1 MALIAFAGMMAY
13 FVVRAAQNPEPLI
26 TERYYEQELLFQAR
40 IDARTR
46 TLGLAEPVGITATRD
61 QVRVTF
67 PMDVRDRHVAGELVL
82 LRANDAQE
90 DRTVG
95 IDDVRDGVFA
105 APVDL
110 RPGRYI
116 AQLEWRAD
124 TVTYYSE
131 EQLIVP

>member
-13 FVVRAAQNPEPLI
+13 FVVRAAQDPEPLI
-26 TERYYEQELLFQAR
+26 TEHYYEQELVFQER
-40 IDARTR
+40 IDAHTR
-46 TLGLAEPVGITATRD
+46 TLSLAEPVLITAARD
-61 QVRVTF
+61 HVGVTF
-67 PMDVRDRHVAGELVL
+67 PRDVRDRRIAGELVL
-82 LRANDAQE
+82 LRANDAKE

-95 IDDVRDGVFA
+95 IGEVRDGVFA
-105 APVDL
+105 AAVDL

-124 TVTYYSE
+124 TVAYYSE